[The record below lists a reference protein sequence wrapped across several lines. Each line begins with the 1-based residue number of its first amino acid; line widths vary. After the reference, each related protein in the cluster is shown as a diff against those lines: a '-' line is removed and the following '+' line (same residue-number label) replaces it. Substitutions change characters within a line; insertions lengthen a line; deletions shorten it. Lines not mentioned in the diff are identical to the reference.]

1 MQKRAFSSAFFVLCS
16 VVFLQV
22 QWAWAQTSSN
32 GTVGGIVED
41 ASKALIPGVGITL
54 TNVQTNVV
62 QKTLSNE
69 TGAYTFLSVP
79 PGLYNVTADLLGFK
93 TAVRSGVQIGTA
105 AQVRVNFTLEI
116 GERSDRVEI
125 VASSEMA
132 LLETSATVGDILPEY
147 RIRQLPMA
155 TNNILDLL
163 DILPGFEFGPPGFG
177 GVGSTETVAGLSM
190 NTVNMTR
197 DGLTLSDFRYDPQT
211 WGRQVMSPTSINPD
225 LVGEIRLILTPVDAE
240 IGRGNGQ
247 IQIQTRSGTN
257 KYSGNATWSVRNSAL
272 NANTWSNNL
281 NTTNG
286 VWDPI
291 PLDWRNSHQY
301 SVSLGG
307 PIIRNKTFF
316 FALWD
321 QQITKARVTQTPT
334 VLTDTARLGIFRY
347 WQGWNPT
354 NYLADEEALNF
365 PVSATTATVRSV
377 NDTGLPVAPTRWPD
391 GSPYT
396 GSLRCFSVF
405 GNQRLNNEGAL
416 VPFTNADCQFGG
428 VVGQAVLSP
437 SGGGVW
443 DPVRPTFDSTGFM
456 RKVLTSM
463 PRANFF
469 GGGDGLNTAQHRWLQ
484 GLNGSNEGNAARGG
498 DSFVSRKQIN
508 LKIDQNLS
516 QHRINGSWSLQLDN
530 SEDLLSTW
538 PGGLH
543 GAIQRRPNV
552 FTVNVTSTLSSSLLN
567 EARFGL
573 NRNTTDRAPAWLHP
587 NQSIRQEAQDLISVP
602 GGKNP
607 LTGENYTVLINPGL
621 TGAAGTQ
628 PVGGGLMSVGTF
640 VIGSSLVGN
649 VTPLYNLAD
658 TLSWTR
664 GRHAFKLGADV
675 RIASSRGWNQPP
687 YPIVTLGNTATNT
700 VSPFGTLTSFATE
713 LPGFLATARGSAT
726 NLNYW
731 LTGSVSSVQAPYW
744 ITSHQDVLNGQD
756 PTHPM
761 QGWQDFLT
769 TGEYRTR
776 KHMGQ
781 EYAAFV
787 KDDWKLTRQLTLNL
801 GLRWEYYAP
810 RYLDGG
816 FTSAVNGLGDGFWGA
831 GRGAGQQEFNSWL
844 SPGNLYLAGYG
855 STAVNPNPYQCV
867 VGQRQSALLPLSTCD
882 PNQLMQVEFIGPNSP
897 NPDKTA
903 WPRDKNNFG
912 PAIGFSWQLP
922 WFGEGKTTVRG
933 GYQITYGTTTRDG
946 VAVDTLLG
954 SAPNSVLTPTTV
966 NTDTDVAA
974 ILATRA
980 LNLTDIPTLTPVRP
994 TSAPGR
1000 VIPIYGRSLG
1010 FTQYD
1015 PKFAEPYVQNLNL
1028 SVTRL
1033 VSRNISVDVRYVGTL
1048 SRKQL
1053 GNVDLN
1059 TVNVYHNPE
1068 LMDALTVTRA
1078 GGNSQLLDQM
1088 LAGLNVSGQTT
1099 GGYGLVGTCV
1109 TAPAGTPGLGQEG
1122 CASNA
1127 VMNHGSAHLRRSA
1140 TFAQNLANGNYV
1152 AVVNS
1157 LLGLVP
1163 TAAQGRQA
1171 PPIDPATGVAIS
1183 GVSQIALRNGCDRI
1197 ANGLYNPALAAS
1209 TSNIPTRCFQEDYFV
1224 ANPQLTNATY
1234 NANIRGSNYHSLQT
1248 QFTLRPTKGFNFQ
1261 ATWAWTKSL
1270 GLDSNTWSDPL
1281 DRNANY
1287 RQTVAGGHSLRLN
1300 GGFELPMGPNKML
1313 LGNSTGWVAR
1323 VLERWQASV
1332 IFNLSATSMNS
1343 VGGAGAMTYGNNR
1356 FDIASPLWEIPEGDV
1371 QWNRATANG
1380 PRGSYYGDPS
1390 PFISVNDPQCS
1401 GSIVG
1406 AIDSMG
1412 RNLQTECTL
1421 TALARIVPAGT
1432 AGAQTL
1438 GDGRQYVIV
1447 LQNPLPGKIGTLGER
1462 NLPGLGRYQFD
1473 ANLSKT
1479 FQLTESKSIQ
1489 FRADATNVLNHPSP
1503 GIIGGNGLFQGNPST
1518 AVTTF
1523 GNLTTKEGSRELRA
1537 SLRLS
1542 F

>member
-1 MQKRAFSSAFFVLCS
+1 MRKPVFTSVLFVLCS
-16 VVFLQV
+16 ALFLQV
-22 QWAWAQTSSN
+22 QRVPAQTSSN

-41 ASKALIPGVGITL
+41 PSKALIPGVGITL
-54 TNVQTNVV
+54 TNVQTNIV
-62 QKTLSNE
+62 QKAVTNE
-69 TGAYTFLSVP
+69 TGAYSFLSVP
-79 PGLYNVTADLLGFK
+79 PGFYSVIAELPGFK
-93 TAVRSGVQIGTA
+93 TLVRSGVQIGTA

-125 VASSEMA
+125 TASSELA
-132 LLETSATVGDILPEY
+132 LLETSASVGDILPEY

-257 KYSGNATWSVRNSAL
+257 KFTGNANWSVRNSAL

-286 VWDPI
+286 VWDPT
-291 PLDWRNSHQY
+291 PLDWTNSHQY

-321 QQITKARVTQTPT
+321 QQITSSRALQSPT

-354 NYLADEEALNF
+354 NYLADEESLSF
-365 PVSATTATVRSV
+365 PVSATTATVRAV
-377 NDTGLPVAPTRWPD
+377 NDAGLPVAPTRWPD
-391 GSPYT
+391 STPYT

-405 GNQRLNNEGAL
+405 GNMRLDAQGAL
-416 VPFTNADCQFGG
+416 VPFTNADCSFGG

-443 DPVRPTFDSTGFM
+443 DSARSTIDSTGFI
-456 RKVLTSM
+456 RKILSNM
-463 PRANFF
+463 PVANYF

-484 GLNGSNEGNAARGG
+484 GVKGSNEGNAARGG
-498 DSFVSRKQIN
+498 DSLVSRKQIN
-508 LKIDQNLS
+508 LKIDQNLKD
-516 QHRINGSWSLQLDN
+516 HRINGSWTKQLDN

-543 GAIQRRPNV
+543 GAIERRPNV
-552 FTVNVTSTLSSSLLN
+552 FTLNLTSTLSSSLLN

-587 NQSIRQEAQDLISVP
+587 TASIRQEAQDLITVP
-602 GGKNP
+602 GGVNP
-607 LTGENYTVLINPGL
+607 LTGERYTVVINPGL
-621 TGAAGTQ
+621 TGATGTQ
-628 PVGGGLMSVGTF
+628 PVGGGFMSVGNF

-658 TLSWTR
+658 TVSWTR
-664 GRHAFKLGADV
+664 GRHAFKFGADV
-675 RIASSRGWNQPP
+675 RIASSKGWNQPP
-687 YPIVTLGNTATNT
+687 YPIVTLGNSAANTA
-700 VSPFGTLTSFATE
+700 SPFGTLTNFATE

-731 LTGSVSSVQAPYW
+731 LAGSVSNVQAPYW
-744 ITSHQDVLNGQD
+744 ITSHQDVVNGQD
-756 PTHPM
+756 PRHPT

-781 EYAAFV
+781 EYAAFF

-831 GRGAGQQEFNSWL
+831 GRGAGQQMFDTWL

-867 VGQRQSALLPLSTCD
+867 VGQRQSARLPLSTCD

-897 NPDKTA
+897 NPNKTA
-903 WPRDKNNFG
+903 WPKDKNNFG

-966 NTDTDVAA
+966 TSDADVAA

-980 LNLTDIPTLTPVRP
+980 LNLTDIPALTPVRP

-1000 VIPIYGRSLG
+1000 VIPVYARSLG
-1010 FTQYD
+1010 FVQYAPD
-1015 PKFAEPYVQNLNL
+1015 FEEPYVQNLNL

-1033 VSRNISVDVRYVGTL
+1033 VTRNISVDVRYVGTL

-1053 GNVDLN
+1053 GTVDLN

-1068 LMDALTVTRA
+1068 LMEALTVTRA
-1078 GGNSQLLDQM
+1078 GQDHPLFDQM
-1088 LAGLNVSGQTT
+1088 LAGLNISGAVASEGYGVVGTTVSGRLQR
-1099 GGYGLVGTCV
+1099 
-1109 TAPAGTPGLGQEG
+1109 
-1122 CASNA
+1122 
-1127 VMNHGSAHLRRSA
+1127 GSAHLRRSS
-1140 TFAQNLANGNYV
+1140 TFSQNLANGNFV

-1157 LLGLVP
+1157 LIGLVP

-1171 PPIDPATGVAIS
+1171 APLDPATGAAI
-1183 GVSQIALRNGCDRI
+1183 GASQIALRNGCDRI
-1197 ANGLYNPALAAS
+1197 ANGLYNPAAPAS
-1209 TSNIPTRCFQEDYFV
+1209 ATNISTRCFPEDYFV
-1224 ANPQLTNATY
+1224 VNPQLTNATY
-1234 NANIRGSNYHSLQT
+1234 NANLRGSNYHSLQT
-1248 QFTLRPTKGFNFQ
+1248 QFTLRPTKGINFQ
-1261 ATWAWTKSL
+1261 GTWAWNKSL

-1281 DRNANY
+1281 DRDANY
-1287 RQTVAGGHSLRLN
+1287 RQTTAGGHSLRFN
-1300 GGFELPMGPNKML
+1300 GGFELPIGPNKL
-1313 LGNSTGWVAR
+1313 LFANSSGWIAR
-1323 VLERWQASV
+1323 LLERWQASV
-1332 IFNLSATSMNS
+1332 ILNLSRSSWNS
-1343 VGGAGAMTYGNNR
+1343 LTGAGTMTYGNNR
-1356 FDIASPLWEIPEGDV
+1356 FDVVSPLWEIPEGQV

-1390 PFISVNDPQCS
+1390 PYISVNDPQCT
-1401 GSIVG
+1401 GSVVG
-1406 AIDSMG
+1406 STDSMG
-1412 RNLQTECTL
+1412 RNLQTDCTL
-1421 TALARIVPAGT
+1421 TALAKIVTAGT

-1438 GDGRQYVIV
+1438 ADGRHYVIV
-1447 LQNPLPGKIGTLGER
+1447 LQNPLPGKIGTLAER
-1462 NLPGLGRYQFD
+1462 NIPGLGRYQFD

-1479 FQLTESKSIQ
+1479 FQLTESKSLQ
-1489 FRADATNVLNHPSP
+1489 FRADATNVLNHPTP
-1503 GIIGGNGLFQGNPST
+1503 GNPST
-1518 AVTTF
+1518 AITTL
-1523 GNLTTKEGSRELRA
+1523 GNITTKSGSRELRA

>member
-1 MQKRAFSSAFFVLCS
+1 MRKLLLTGLLLVLCS
-16 VVFLQV
+16 ALLLPV
-22 QWAWAQTSSN
+22 QRASAQTSSN
-32 GTVGGIVED
+32 GTLGGLVED

-62 QKTLSNE
+62 QKTLTNE
-69 TGAYTFLSVP
+69 TGAYAFLSVP
-79 PGLYNVTADLLGFK
+79 PGLYNVTAELLGFR
-93 TAVRSGVQIGTA
+93 TSVRNGVQIGTA

-116 GERSDRVEI
+116 GERTDRVEI
-125 VASSEMA
+125 TASTELA
-132 LLETSATVGDILPEY
+132 LIETSATVGDILPEY

-247 IQIQTRSGTN
+247 IQVQTRSGTN
-257 KYSGNATWSVRNSAL
+257 RFTGTATWGVRNSAL

-286 VWDPI
+286 VWDPT
-291 PLDWRNSHQY
+291 PLDWINSHQY

-321 QQITKARVTQTPT
+321 QQITRSRELQSPT

-347 WQGWNPT
+347 WEGWNPT
-354 NYLADEEALNF
+354 NYLAGEEGLNF
-365 PVSATTATVRSV
+365 PVAPATATVRSV
-377 NDTGLPVAPTRWPD
+377 NDAGLPVAPTRWPD
-391 GSPYT
+391 GTPYT
-396 GSLRCFSVF
+396 GSLRCFSTF
-405 GNQRLNNEGAL
+405 GNMRLDAQGGL
-416 VPFTNADCQFGG
+416 VPFTNADCQFGS
-428 VVGQAVLSP
+428 VVGQAVSGP

-443 DPVRPTFDSTGFM
+443 DPVRSTFDSTGFI
-456 RKVLTSM
+456 RKVLSNM
-463 PRANFF
+463 PRADYF

-484 GLNGSNEGNAARGG
+484 GLKGSNEGNAARGG
-498 DSFVSRKQIN
+498 DSLVSRKQIN

-516 QHRINGSWSLQLDN
+516 RHRISGSWTKQLDN

-543 GAIQRRPNV
+543 GAIERRPNV
-552 FTVNVTSTLSSSLLN
+552 FTVNVTSTLSSDLLN

-587 NQSIRQEAQDLISVP
+587 NESIRQEAQDLITVP
-602 GGKNP
+602 GGLNP
-607 LTGENYTVLINPGL
+607 LTGEQYTVVINPSL
-621 TGAAGTQ
+621 TGAQGTQ
-628 PVGGGLMSVGTF
+628 PIGGGFMSVGTF

-658 TLSWTR
+658 TVSWTR
-664 GRHAFKLGADV
+664 GRHALKFGMDV
-675 RIASSRGWNQPP
+675 RIASSKGWNQPP

-700 VSPFGTLTSFATE
+700 VSPFGTLTNFATE
-713 LPGFLATARGSAT
+713 LPGFLANARGSAT

-744 ITSHQDVLNGQD
+744 ITSHQDVVNGQD
-756 PTHPM
+756 PNHPM
-761 QGWQDFLT
+761 KGWQDFLT
-769 TGEYRTR
+769 TGEYRIR

-781 EYAAFV
+781 EYAAFF
-787 KDDWKLTRQLTLNL
+787 KDDWKLNRQLTLNL

-831 GRGAGQQEFNSWL
+831 GRGAGQQMFDTWL

-912 PAIGFSWQLP
+912 PAVGFSWQLP

-966 NTDTDVAA
+966 NTDADVAA

-980 LNLTDIPTLTPVRP
+980 LNLTDIPALTPVRP

-1000 VIPIYGRSLG
+1000 VIPIYSRSLG
-1010 FTQYD
+1010 FTQYEPNFD
-1015 PKFAEPYVQNLNL
+1015 EPYVQNLNL

-1048 SRKQL
+1048 ARKQL
-1053 GNVDLN
+1053 GTVDLN

-1068 LMDALTVTRA
+1068 LMEALTATRA
-1078 GGNSQLLDQM
+1078 GQDHPLFDQM
-1088 LAGLNVSGQTT
+1088 LAGLNISGAAASEGYGAVGTTVSGRLQR
-1099 GGYGLVGTCV
+1099 
-1109 TAPAGTPGLGQEG
+1109 
-1122 CASNA
+1122 
-1127 VMNHGSAHLRRSA
+1127 GSAHLRRSS
-1140 TFAQNLANGNYV
+1140 TFSQNLANGNFV

-1157 LLGLVP
+1157 LIGLVP

-1171 PPIDPATGVAIS
+1171 APNDPATGVAVS

-1197 ANGLYNPALAAS
+1197 ANGLYNPAAPAS
-1209 TSNIPTRCFQEDYFV
+1209 ASNIPTRCFPEDYFIV
-1224 ANPQLTNATY
+1224 NPQLTNATY

-1248 QFTLRPTKGFNFQ
+1248 QFTLRPTKGINFQ

-1300 GGFELPMGPNKML
+1300 GGVELPIGPNKIL
-1313 LGNSTGWVAR
+1313 LGNSSGWVAR
-1323 VLERWQASV
+1323 LVERWQTSV
-1332 IFNLSATSMNS
+1332 IFNLSAGTMNS
-1343 VGGAGAMTYGNNR
+1343 LTGAGTMTYGNNR
-1356 FDIASPLWEIPEGDV
+1356 LDVVSPLWEIPEGEVRWD
-1371 QWNRATANG
+1371 RATANG

-1390 PFISVNDPQCS
+1390 PYISVADPQCS
-1401 GSIVG
+1401 GSVVG
-1406 AIDSMG
+1406 ATDSMG
-1412 RNLQTECTL
+1412 RNLQTDCTL
-1421 TALARIVPAGT
+1421 TALGQIVPPGT

-1438 GDGRQYVIV
+1438 PGDGRQYVIV

-1462 NLPGLGRYQFD
+1462 NIPGLGRYQFD

-1479 FQLTESKSIQ
+1479 FQLTESKSLQ
-1489 FRADATNVLNHPSP
+1489 FRADFTNVLNHPSP
-1503 GIIGGNGLFQGNPST
+1503 GNIVNNQFSGNPST
-1518 AVTTF
+1518 AITTF
-1523 GNLTTKEGSRELRA
+1523 GNLTTKEGSREIRA
-1537 SLRLS
+1537 SLRLT